1 MKTKINFYLACLTAI
16 SFVAFA
22 SCDEND
28 GDTTKPVITLKA
40 PAEGDT
46 LHIGEEVHLEMDL
59 EDDVMLKSYKV
70 NIHPNFNNHA
80 HTTALP
86 KAAETEG
93 FEYNRSWEV
102 EQRNAGIH
110 HHEIVIDSAAT
121 PGKYHFMV
129 YCTDAAG
136 NEALVTRGVVLSA
149 EEGEEHDHSHDDE

>member
-1 MKTKINFYLACLTAI
+1 MKTKLNFYLVCLAA
-16 SFVAFA
+16 AFFITFS

-28 GDTTKPVITLKA
+28 GDTTKPVITLEA

-46 LHIGEEVHLEMDL
+46 LHIGEEVHLDMDL

-70 NIHPNFNNHA
+70 NIHSNFNNHT
-80 HTTALP
+80 HTHTAAKP
-86 KAAETEG
+86 KEAGTKD
-93 FEYNRSWEV
+93 FEYNHSWDV
-102 EQRNAGIH
+102 AQKNAHIH
-110 HHEIVIDSAAT
+110 HHEIVIDSTAI

-149 EEGEEHDHSHDDE
+149 EEGGEHDHDHE